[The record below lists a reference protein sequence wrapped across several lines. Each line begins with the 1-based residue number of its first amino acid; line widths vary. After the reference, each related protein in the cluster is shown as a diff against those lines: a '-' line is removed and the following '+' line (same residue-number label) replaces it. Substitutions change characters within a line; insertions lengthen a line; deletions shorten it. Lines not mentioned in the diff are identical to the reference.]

1 MASPADIRGKRSV
14 PLPEQVRE
22 CVSAAARS
30 ELMTQFQLSGKT
42 TKALTELLLSFEFEV
57 LTNCTINVI
66 PLRLAHLFFSII
78 ESEQLLFCPMFY
90 GDINF
95 RYLF

>member
-1 MASPADIRGKRSV
+1 MASPADTGGSTLSRS
-14 PLPEQVRE
+14 LNSE
-22 CVSAAARS
+22 CVSAAACS
-30 ELMTQFQLSGKT
+30 ELMTQFQLSEKT

-57 LTNCTINVI
+57 LANCTINVI
-66 PLRLAHLFFSII
+66 HLRLAHLFFSII
-78 ESEQLLFCPMFY
+78 ESEQLLFCPMVY